1 MEKLRKTMRKELT
14 IRMRN
19 FRILAR
25 NIRDGFKNVF
35 RNLSL
40 SFASISCIT
49 VTLIIVSAAILG
61 SWNVENFTNL
71 IRDDFTIVAFVNNKA
86 TDEDKENIKKELE
99 KIKNIESID
108 FISKKDIMID
118 MKNSSDTFNTVMSSW
133 DESENPLDD
142 TYQIRVKNDEK
153 ISKTASK
160 IKKIDKID
168 KVSYGE
174 GMVDSMISIFKII
187 KNMLIVIVIALVV
200 VTAFLI
206 VNTIKITIFSRQE
219 EIEIKRLVGA
229 SNFSIKQPFVIEG
242 LIIGILGSIIPMIAT
257 IYGYSYLYTKTG
269 GKIFSQFI
277 RLVKPFP
284 FSIYVSLILLVI
296 GVLVGMYGSNRA
308 VRKYLKI

>member
-1 MEKLRKTMRKELT
+1 MKN
-14 IRMRN
+14 I
-19 FRILAR
+19 RILVR
-25 NIRDGFKNVF
+25 NIRDGFKNVI

-49 VTLIIVSAAILG
+49 VTLVLVSAAIIG
-61 SWNVENFTNL
+61 SWNVENFTDL
-71 IRDDFTIVAFVNNKA
+71 IRDDFTIVAFINNKA
-86 TDEDKENIKKELE
+86 TDEDKEKIKSELE
-99 KIKNIESID
+99 KIKNVESID
-108 FISKKDIMID
+108 YISKKDIMED
-118 MKNSSDTFNTVMSSW
+118 MKKSSDTFNTVMSSW

-153 ISKTASK
+153 ISKTADK
-160 IKKIDKID
+160 IKSIDKID

-187 KNMLIVIVIALVV
+187 KNILIVIVVALVV

-242 LIIGILGSIIPMIAT
+242 LLIGVLGSIIPIIAT
-257 IYGYSYLYTKTG
+257 IYGYSYLYTSTG

-277 RLVKPFP
+277 KLVKPFP
-284 FSIYVSLILLVI
+284 FSIYVSLILLAI
-296 GVLVGMYGSNRA
+296 GVLVGMFGSSRA

>member
-1 MEKLRKTMRKELT
+1 
-14 IRMRN
+14 MRN
-19 FRILAR
+19 LRILIR
-25 NIRDGFKNVF
+25 NIRDGFKSVF

-49 VTLIIVSAAILG
+49 VTLILVATAIVG
-61 SWNVENFTNL
+61 SWNVENFTDL
-71 IRDDFTIVAFVNNKA
+71 IRDDFTIVVFVNNKA
-86 TDEDKENIKKELE
+86 TEDDHTKIKQDLE

-108 FISKKDIMID
+108 FISKKDIMAE
-118 MKNSSDTFNTVMSSW
+118 MKKSSDTFNSVMSSW
-133 DESENPLDD
+133 GDSENPLDD
-142 TYQIRVKNDEK
+142 TYQVRVKNDEK
-153 ISKTASK
+153 ISKTAEK

-187 KNMLIVIVIALVV
+187 KNVLIVIVVALVI

-206 VNTIKITIFSRQE
+206 VNTIKITIFSRSD

-242 LIIGILGSIIPMIAT
+242 LIIGILGSIIPIIVT
-257 IYGYSYLYTKTG
+257 IYGYSYLYTTTG

-277 RLVKPFP
+277 KLVKPFP
-284 FSIYVSLILLVI
+284 FSIYVSLILLAI
-296 GVLVGMYGSNRA
+296 GVLVGMYGSNKA

>member
-1 MEKLRKTMRKELT
+1 MK
-14 IRMRN
+14 II
-19 FRILAR
+19 RILGR

-35 RNLSL
+35 RNISL
-40 SFASISCIT
+40 SIASISCIT
-49 VTLIIVSAAILG
+49 VTLIIVAASIVG

-71 IRDDFTIVAFVNNKA
+71 IRDDFTIVAFVNNK
-86 TDEDKENIKKELE
+86 TSQEDEDKIKAQIE
-99 KIKNIESID
+99 KIKNVESIE
-108 FISKKDIMID
+108 FISKKDIMEE
-118 MKNSSDTFNTVMSSW
+118 MKQSSDTLNTVMSSW
-133 DESENPLDD
+133 GESENPLDD

-153 ISKTASK
+153 ISKTAEK
-160 IKKIDKID
+160 IKKIENID

-187 KNMLIVIVIALVV
+187 KNILIVIVIALVV

-242 LIIGILGSIIPMIAT
+242 LIIGILGSIIPMIVT
-257 IYGYSYLYTKTG
+257 IYGYSYLYDKTG

-277 RLVKPFP
+277 KLVKPFP
-284 FSIYVSLILLVI
+284 FSIYVSLILLAI

>member
-1 MEKLRKTMRKELT
+1 MRKEHT
-14 IRMRN
+14 IKMKN
-19 FRILAR
+19 IRILVR
-25 NIRDGFKNVF
+25 NIRDGFKNVI
-35 RNLSL
+35 RNFSL

-49 VTLIIVSAAILG
+49 VTLVLVSAAIIG
-61 SWNVENFTNL
+61 SWNVENFTDL
-71 IRDDFTIVAFVNNKA
+71 IRDDFTIVAFINNKA
-86 TDEDKENIKKELE
+86 TDEDKEKIKSELE
-99 KIKNIESID
+99 KIKNVESID
-108 FISKKDIMID
+108 YISKKDIMED
-118 MKNSSDTFNTVMSSW
+118 MKKSSDTFNTVMSSW

-153 ISKTASK
+153 ISKTADK
-160 IKKIDKID
+160 IKSIDKID

-187 KNMLIVIVIALVV
+187 KNILIVIVVALVV

-242 LIIGILGSIIPMIAT
+242 LLIGVLGSIIPIIAT
-257 IYGYSYLYTKTG
+257 IYGYSYLYTSTG

-277 RLVKPFP
+277 KLVKPFP
-284 FSIYVSLILLVI
+284 FSIYVSLILLAI
-296 GVLVGMYGSNRA
+296 GVLVGMFGSSRA